1 MFRRASS
8 ISTSRLY
15 NQTDFYA
22 AFERDLRSVRRRI
35 VIESPFITERRF
47 YSILPLIEHAILS
60 DVVVT
65 INTRNPDEHEPM
77 MRNQALNCII
87 ILQDLEVIV
96 IYTGALHRKIA
107 ILDDVVWE
115 GSLNILSQ
123 SDSCEI
129 MRRTESPE
137 YARQLVHFTKM
148 AKWYNEGQ
156 L

>member
-1 MFRRASS
+1 MFRRSPS
-8 ISTSRLY
+8 ISTSHLY
-15 NQTDFYA
+15 DQTDFYA
-22 AFERDLRSVRRRI
+22 AFERDLRSARRRI

-47 YSILPLIEHAILS
+47 YSILPLIERAIHR

-77 MRNQALNCII
+77 MHDQALDCIST
-87 ILQDLEVIV
+87 LQDLGVSV

-107 ILDDVVWE
+107 IIDDVVWE

-148 AKWYNEGQ
+148 AKWYNEG
-156 L
+156 